1 MQIGI
6 VGLGRMGANIARRLM
21 KDGHAVVGYDASPE
35 AVKAIE
41 GATGA
46 NSLEEVVQKLASPRT
61 VWVMLPSGKITEET
75 IAALGDILSKGDTI
89 IDGGNTFFKDDI
101 RRARELGK
109 RGIGYVDVG
118 TSGGVWGL
126 DRGYCMMIGG
136 DKPAVDA
143 LDPIFKSLA
152 PGAGDIAK
160 TPSRDKADPR
170 VTEGYMHA
178 GPAGAGHFVKMVH
191 NGIEYG
197 LMQAYAEGFDI
208 MRGRNSDKLPEDER
222 FDINVADVAEV
233 WRRGSVVASWLLDL
247 TAIALA
253 KSEKLDEFSG
263 KVEDSG
269 EGRWTVQAAVD
280 EAVAAPVITAALF
293 ARFRSR
299 SDNTFG
305 EKLLSAMRKEFGG
318 HVESVIPERKARDED
333 K

>member
-1 MQIGI
+1 MQIGVI
-6 VGLGRMGANIARRLM
+6 GLGRMGANIARRLM
-21 KDGHAVVGYDASPE
+21 KNGHAVVGYDASAA
-35 AVKAIE
+35 AVQALE

-46 NSLEEVVQKLASPRT
+46 STLEDLVTKLSPPRA
-61 VWVMLPSGKITEET
+61 VWVMLPSGKITEDT
-75 IAALGDILSKGDTI
+75 IATLGKLLQKGDVI
-89 IDGGNTFFKDDI
+89 IDGGNTFYKDDI
-101 RRARELGK
+101 RRAHELGK
-109 RGIGYVDVG
+109 AGIDYLDVG

-126 DRGYCMMIGG
+126 ERGYCMMIGG
-136 DKPAVDA
+136 DKAQVDR
-143 LDPIFKSLA
+143 LDPIFKTLA
-152 PGAGDIAK
+152 PGAGDIPE
-160 TPSRDKADPR
+160 TPNREKADPR
-170 VTEGYMHA
+170 VAEGYMHC
-178 GPAGAGHFVKMVH
+178 GPAGSGHFVKMVH

-208 MRGRNSDKLPEDER
+208 MRGKASNKLPADER

-253 KSEKLDEFSG
+253 KSGDLADFTG

-269 EGRWTVQAAVD
+269 EGRWTVDAAVE

-305 EKLLSAMRKEFGG
+305 EKMLSAMRKEFGG
-318 HVESVIPERKARDED
+318 HIESKT

>member
-1 MQIGI
+1 MQIGVI
-6 VGLGRMGANIARRLM
+6 GLGRMGANIARRLM
-21 KDGHAVVGYDASPE
+21 KNGHAVVGYDASAA
-35 AVKAIE
+35 AVQALE

-46 NSLEEVVQKLASPRT
+46 GTLEDLVTKLSPPRA
-61 VWVMLPSGKITEET
+61 VWVMLPSGKITEDT
-75 IAALGDILSKGDTI
+75 IATLGKLLQKGDVI
-89 IDGGNTFFKDDI
+89 IDGGNTFYKDDI
-101 RRARELGK
+101 RRAHELGK
-109 RGIGYVDVG
+109 AGIDYLDVG

-126 DRGYCMMIGG
+126 ERGYCMMIGG
-136 DKPAVDA
+136 DKAQVDR
-143 LDPIFKSLA
+143 LDPIFKTLA
-152 PGAGDIAK
+152 PGAGDIPK
-160 TPSRDKADPR
+160 TPNREKADPR
-170 VTEGYMHA
+170 VAEGYMHC
-178 GPAGAGHFVKMVH
+178 GPAGSGHFVKMVH

-208 MRGRNSDKLPEDER
+208 MRGKASDKLPEDER

-253 KSEKLDEFSG
+253 KSGDLADFTG

-269 EGRWTVQAAVD
+269 EGRWTVDAAVE

-305 EKLLSAMRKEFGG
+305 EKMLSAMRKEFGG
-318 HVESVIPERKARDED
+318 HIESNAK
-333 K
+333 